1 MNLISDQS
9 NIPVEMTTD
18 VGILRTLSRSDYSG
32 VQLLLDHEMTLS
44 LDKSFIKA
52 VNDGISEV
60 LSSKLM
66 KFEPR
71 FK

>member
-1 MNLISDQS
+1 
-9 NIPVEMTTD
+9 MTTD

-44 LDKSFIKA
+44 LDKGFIKA

>member
-1 MNLISDQS
+1 
-9 NIPVEMTTD
+9 MTTD
-18 VGILRTLSRSDYSG
+18 VGILRTPSRSDYSG